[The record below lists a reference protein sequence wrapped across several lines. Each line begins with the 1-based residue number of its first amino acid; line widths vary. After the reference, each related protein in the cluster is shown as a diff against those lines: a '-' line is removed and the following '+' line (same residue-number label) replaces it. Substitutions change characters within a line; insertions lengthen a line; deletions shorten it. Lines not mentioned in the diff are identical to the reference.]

1 MAAPAEF
8 PAVLPEGNPE
18 IEGAKAVCARLRA
31 AGHEAY
37 FAGGAVRD
45 LLLGKVP
52 HDVDI
57 ATAAVPDEVQ
67 KLFRRATGEQGASFA
82 VVRVMEGERTYEV
95 ATFRHDGS
103 YSDGRHPDRVTFT
116 NAEEDVKRRDFTVN
130 GLFLDP
136 GTSRVL
142 DYVEG
147 RRDLERKC
155 IRAIGDPETRFRE
168 DRLRLFR
175 AVRFAVQLG
184 FAIEPETWKA
194 VCRLAPLS
202 KDLAPERVREELVK
216 CLVSPDPARAFELLD
231 DSGLFRVW
239 VPEVEEL
246 KGCEQ
251 PPQFHPEGD
260 VFKHVRLM
268 FSLLR
273 KNNPT
278 IALSVLLHDIAKPA
292 TATVDPDGRI
302 RFNGHETVGARM
314 AEAILR
320 RLRFPNQVIEDVSSC
335 VRNHMA
341 FKDAKHMRVSKLK
354 RMMSRPTFEDEMELH
369 RVDCLGSHRVMDV
382 YDFLNGKRE
391 EFSQEEIQPEPLLNG
406 NDLMAMGVKPGPVMG
421 KILGQ
426 LMDEQLE
433 GRLKTRGQALEY
445 ARQFAASYLG
455 DKGQ

>member
-1 MAAPAEF
+1 MAAPVEF
-8 PAVLPEGNPE
+8 PITLPKGDAE

-45 LLLGKVP
+45 LLLGKIP

-67 KLFRRATGEQGASFA
+67 KLFRRVTGEQGANFA

-103 YSDGRHPDRVTFT
+103 YGDGRHPDSVTFT

-136 GTSRVL
+136 SASRVI

-147 RRDLERKC
+147 RRDLDQKW
-155 IRAIGDPETRFRE
+155 IRAIGDPEARFRE

-175 AVRFAVQLG
+175 AIRFAVQLG
-184 FAIEPETWKA
+184 FEIEPETWKA
-194 VCRLAPLS
+194 IQKFAPLS
-202 KDLAPERVREELVK
+202 KDLAAERVRDELVK
-216 CLVSPDPARAFELLD
+216 CLVAPDPARAFELLD
-231 DSGLFRVW
+231 ASGLFRVW
-239 VPEVEEL
+239 VPEVESL

-268 FSLLR
+268 FSLLE

-278 IALSVLLHDIAKPA
+278 VALSVLLHDIAKPA
-292 TATVDPDGRI
+292 TAMVDPDGRI
-302 RFNGHETVGARM
+302 RFNGHETVGVRM
-314 AEAILR
+314 AESILR
-320 RLRFPNQVIEDVSSC
+320 RLRFSNQMIEDVSVC
-335 VRNHMA
+335 VKNHMA

-369 RVDCLGSHRVMDV
+369 RVDCLGSHRIMDV
-382 YDFLNGKRE
+382 YEFLTGRLK
-391 EFSQEEIQPEPLLNG
+391 EFSLEEIQPEPLLNG
-406 NDLMAMGVKPGPVMG
+406 NDLMELGVKPGPVMG
-421 KILGQ
+421 KILNQ

-455 DKGQ
+455 EG